1 MKRSTVHLLM
11 SILVLTSLVAS
22 PAVMAWTMPAQ
33 NSASDCPLCQA
44 DPHSQQHSTAA
55 GTTCATAIC
64 GMTADINDH
73 AFSFTPAPR
82 VEPAFRLKAHSGRQL
97 DGPEPFPP
105 RNAHA

>member
-11 SILVLTSLVAS
+11 SILVLTSLVVS
-22 PAVMAWTMPAQ
+22 PTVMAWTMPAH

-44 DPHSQQHSTAA
+44 DPYGQQHSTA
-55 GTTCATAIC
+55 GMTCATAIC
-64 GMTADINDH
+64 GMTADISDH
-73 AFSFTPAPR
+73 ALPFTPAPR
-82 VEPAFRLKAHSGRQL
+82 IEPAFRLKVHSGRQL